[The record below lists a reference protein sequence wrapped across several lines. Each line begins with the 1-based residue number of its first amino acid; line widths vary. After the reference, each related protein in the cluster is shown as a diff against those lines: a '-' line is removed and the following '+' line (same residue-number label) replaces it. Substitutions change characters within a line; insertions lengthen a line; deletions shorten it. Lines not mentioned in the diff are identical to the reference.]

1 MSMARCN
8 GCDVH
13 IDTDYHPSAFVAD
26 GEAVLC
32 ASCME
37 QQPVVLKALQRA
49 LKTIEKQRLRAERTD
64 NAAANSGRLDV
75 YVRRERE
82 LTLHIGRVKRDFD
95 KWLETV

>member
-37 QQPVVLKALQRA
+37 QKPVVLKALERA
-49 LKTIEKQRLRAERTD
+49 HKAITMERLRAERTD
-64 NAAANSGRLDV
+64 NAVANSGRLDAIT
-75 YVRRERE
+75 RRERE
-82 LTLHIGRVKRDFD
+82 LFLHIGKVKRDFE
-95 KWLETV
+95 KWLEEI